1 MSCKDLSTSVCAPS
15 QALANRE
22 PMVSLI
28 TLANF
33 RQAHSRHFSPDVY
46 LDKRESCEQ
55 FLPFLEK
62 ISEKPSTFHS
72 WLSYYYLAECEIDNE
87 FTPC

>member
-1 MSCKDLSTSVCAPS
+1 MDPV
-15 QALANRE
+15 
-22 PMVSLI
+22 I

-33 RQAHSRHFSPDVY
+33 WEAHFRHFSPDVY

-72 WLSYYYLAECEIDNE
+72 WLSPYYLAECEIDNE